1 MLIFAPLSEQTT
13 KVMNI
18 EKKQID
24 ELNIEL
30 TINIA
35 AEDYAP
41 IRRKKLS
48 ERRRTAEFKGFR
60 KGNVPMSLIERVYGE
75 QCLGDAVNEIVSGQL
90 ESFVNDNGLR
100 LIGEPLASEDQPE
113 FEWKDGND
121 FSFKF
126 DLATA
131 PEVSFEVSKDDS
143 VVYYTIKS
151 TAEAKNEMK
160 QNMLMQYGSLQEGE
174 KAGENDYIIADI
186 ANEEH
191 SVEGV
196 YVALSSVAEIARPM
210 FLGKKAGEK
219 VTVNVN
225 EAFENETDR
234 ASMLKVDKARLAEL
248 DPMFTFTVVNVKTFV
263 AAESNQETWDKM
275 FGEGT
280 VTSEEQFEEK
290 VEERIRANYTQES
303 NSRFG
308 NDVRKYFVE
317 KAKVELPEAFLKR
330 WLVQANEGKY
340 TPEQVEQ
347 EFPGFIEDFKWQ
359 LVRGTLMKELGLK
372 VEQKDIQEAAESYVA
387 YQYAMYGMGN
397 VPEDLIKGSARNVLE
412 DENQVRRLEEQVED
426 NKTIATIREKAA
438 VQNKKISLDKFRALK

>member
-1 MLIFAPLSEQTT
+1 MNVTKIQPDALNYQVTIEIAAADYAEALKKRLNEYRRRADLKGFRRGMAPLS
-13 KVMNI
+13 
-18 EKKQID
+18 
-24 ELNIEL
+24 
-30 TINIA
+30 
-35 AEDYAP
+35 
-41 IRRKKLS
+41 
-48 ERRRTAEFKGFR
+48 
-60 KGNVPMSLIERVYGE
+60 LIQRLYGDQALYE
-75 QCLGDAVNEIVSGQL
+75 AVNNLVSTEL
-90 ESFVNDNGLR
+90 DNFIR
-100 LIGEPLASEDQPE
+100 NEKVRVVGEPLPSEDQPQL
-113 FEWKDGND
+113 EWKAGND
-121 FSFKF
+121 FTFKF
-126 DLATA
+126 DLAQTPELNLTVGEDDKIPYYEINVTA
-131 PEVSFEVSKDDS
+131 D
-143 VVYYTIKS
+143 
-151 TAEAKNEMK
+151 AKKAMK
-160 QNMLMQYGSLQEGE
+160 EQMLQQFGSLQEGE
-174 KAGENDYIIADI
+174 AAGENDYIIADI